1 MSSYFSNLPN
11 VYVSVEGSDER
22 LSYRLVKNIF
32 RRVILEEKLDRYS
45 TQFESYYVPD
55 GMRPDMLANLYYGD
69 PELDWVIL
77 IANNIIDTYDYWP
90 KDSATLREY
99 ILQQYGDAEA
109 VHHWETTEITYGGAV
124 FIKEGIEVNESFRVV
139 LPNGNT
145 LTKDASIYP
154 VSNTEHETYLNEKK
168 RLIALPTARLV
179 DFFTQEFKRLVEYAP
194 HNELDSKNIKR
205 TPVSNAARYIDRSS
219 YRVTTSIASSLGLEI
234 SSYDFGPGSTTK
246 TI

>member
-109 VHHWETTEITYGGAV
+109 VHH
-124 FIKEGIEVNESFRVV
+124 
-139 LPNGNT
+139 
-145 LTKDASIYP
+145 
-154 VSNTEHETYLNEKK
+154 
-168 RLIALPTARLV
+168 
-179 DFFTQEFKRLVEYAP
+179 
-194 HNELDSKNIKR
+194 
-205 TPVSNAARYIDRSS
+205 
-219 YRVTTSIASSLGLEI
+219 
-234 SSYDFGPGSTTK
+234 
-246 TI
+246 